1 MKRGPE
7 LLLLLL
13 LGLAALPGCPGC
25 AAKAPSQGEQTGTPS
40 MLRDTPYLVV
50 QVDMSGCAYD
60 VRLND
65 VSIVSDERGVPV
77 EAELPVNH
85 WARPGENMLEM
96 VLKPLPEGAPEGLLA
111 RCSATLMVRK
121 SGTPAEKSQPI
132 ADLRFSGALTEPSA
146 GIKESSPTGRFAD
159 RPGFPADPQAGTV
172 LVDEVKVT
180 PPEGDRGTV
189 LSRRITLP
197 VLLPRWVWFQSDPIP
212 NNEQTRQQ
220 LIAEYQRIWDAVQ
233 QKKVPQVLPL
243 FTERNK
249 ELAAAFYR
257 TEREMAQKSA
267 QLEQLSVNPGLSLFP
282 LEPEDSVL
290 VVFGGGRLAKLTRWD
305 GNPMIAFNYTDDSGS
320 ETFDIVFRKSGN
332 RWLIIR

>member
-1 MKRGPE
+1 M
-7 LLLLLL
+7 
-13 LGLAALPGCPGC
+13 
-25 AAKAPSQGEQTGTPS
+25 
-40 MLRDTPYLVV
+40 
-50 QVDMSGCAYD
+50 
-60 VRLND
+60 
-65 VSIVSDERGVPV
+65 
-77 EAELPVNH
+77 
-85 WARPGENMLEM
+85 
-96 VLKPLPEGAPEGLLA
+96 
-111 RCSATLMVRK
+111 
-121 SGTPAEKSQPI
+121 QP
-132 ADLRFSGALTEPSA
+132 
-146 GIKESSPTGRFAD
+146 D

-180 PPEGDRGTV
+180 PLEGDRGTRI
-189 LSRRITLP
+189 SRRITLP

-257 TEREMAQKSA
+257 SEREMAQKSA
-267 QLEQLSVNPGLSLFP
+267 QLSENPALSRYP

-305 GNPMIAFNYTDDSGS
+305 GNPMIAFNYADGSGS
-320 ETFDIVFRKSGN
+320 ETFDLIFRKSGT
-332 RWLIIR
+332 RWIIIR